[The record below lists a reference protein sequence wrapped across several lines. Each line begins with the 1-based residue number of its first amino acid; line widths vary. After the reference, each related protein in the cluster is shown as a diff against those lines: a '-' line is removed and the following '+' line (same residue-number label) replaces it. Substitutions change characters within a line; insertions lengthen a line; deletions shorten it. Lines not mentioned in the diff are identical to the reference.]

1 MNYLYK
7 QLDKYLPKNYFLQI
21 IVLSLLILVCSIV
34 FNISLFEILGLELGE
49 NTMVSK
55 LKKGNYYWYFFI
67 AVIIEPLSETF
78 FFQWI
83 PIAIYKS
90 FSHAKKYELLFT
102 ILAPLPFGL
111 LHLYS
116 LGYQIS
122 AYVMG
127 FMYVVIGLY
136 YSKKQKNYF
145 APIFFMHSFNNL
157 ISYLVSFL

>member
-21 IVLSLLILVCSIV
+21 IALSLLILVFSIV

-49 NTMVSK
+49 NTTISE
-55 LKKGNYYWYFFI
+55 LEKGNPYWCFI
-67 AVIIEPLSETF
+67 AMVIIAPLTETF
-78 FFQWI
+78 IFQWI

-90 FSHAKKYELLFT
+90 FSYTKKYELLFA

-116 LGYQIS
+116 LGYQIT
-122 AYVMG
+122 
-127 FMYVVIGLY
+127 MYVTGFIYIVIGLY
-136 YSKKQKNYF
+136 YSGKQKNYF
-145 APIFFMHSFNNL
+145 VPIFFIHSFNNL
-157 ISYLVSFL
+157 IVYLGSFL

>member
-34 FNISLFEILGLELGE
+34 FNISLFEILELELGE
-49 NTMVSK
+49 NTTISE
-55 LKKGNYYWYFFI
+55 LEKGNPYWYFFI
-67 AVIIEPLSETF
+67 VVIMAPLIETF

-90 FSHAKKYELLFT
+90 FSHTKKYELLFT

-111 LHLYS
+111 MHSYS

-122 AYVMG
+122 IYVMG
-127 FMYVVIGLY
+127 FMYIIIGLY
-136 YSKKQKNYF
+136 YSGKEKNYF
-145 APIFFMHSFNNL
+145 APIFFIHSFNNL
-157 ISYLVSFL
+157 IVYLTSFL